1 MIYFTMGAQQVK
13 EGRSSGAGGGII
25 GHTTSTSGIGNCAVL
40 SSSSGGG
47 VAATGGGGGAG
58 VTSNNAFGA
67 GSSIRASRMKS
78 RQQKDS
84 KMVVSNIFTEHSG
97 EFVRVC
103 ASAISA
109 LASIYICIDVGC
121 RVQSV
126 CNNGTCFVRC
136 MHYVHLEAERKK
148 FIYIVKSLSMNSN
161 EGNCYCVRMSNAMAS
176 GANHA

>member
-1 MIYFTMGAQQVK
+1 MGAQQVK
-13 EGRSSGAGGGII
+13 EGRSSGAGSGII

-47 VAATGGGGGAG
+47 GGGGGVAGAGGGGGGGAG

-103 ASAISA
+103 VCVCMCASVISA
-109 LASIYICIDVGC
+109 LPSKKYACRLC

-126 CNNGTCFVRC
+126 
-136 MHYVHLEAERKK
+136 LQ
-148 FIYIVKSLSMNSN
+148 
-161 EGNCYCVRMSNAMAS
+161 
-176 GANHA
+176 

>member
-13 EGRSSGAGGGII
+13 EGRSSGAGSGII

-47 VAATGGGGGAG
+47 GGGGVAGVGGGGGGGGGGGAG

-103 ASAISA
+103 AWFVSVCVCHLS
-109 LASIYICIDVGC
+109 IDVNKYTC
-121 RVQSV
+121 RLS
-126 CNNGTCFVRC
+126 GTEC
-136 MHYVHLEAERKK
+136 ME
-148 FIYIVKSLSMNSN
+148 
-161 EGNCYCVRMSNAMAS
+161 
-176 GANHA
+176 